1 MPQRD
6 PIERPE
12 DAVRELRA
20 QGDEAIQLGR
30 EFGRATK
37 DTARDLSLATRLQL
51 ERSPYLTLG
60 ATFGVGYVLGGG
72 IPLRLLMLAAA
83 FGGRMAAS
91 MALRELATTAVR
103 ATAGGPAAAPEG
115 DEDSVSAEATEAD
128 E

>member
-6 PIERPE
+6 QIDRPE

-37 DTARDLSLATRLQL
+37 DTARDLSLASRLQL
-51 ERSPYLTLG
+51 ERSPYLTLA

-72 IPLRLLMLAAA
+72 IPLRLLTFAAA
-83 FGGRMAAS
+83 FGGRVAAS

-103 ATAGGPAAAPEG
+103 ATTGGSAGVPEG
-115 DEDSVSAEATEAD
+115 DDGSAEASSHQVD

>member
-1 MPQRD
+1 M
-6 PIERPE
+6 
-12 DAVRELRA
+12 RELRA

-37 DTARDLSLATRLQL
+37 DTARDLSLASRLQL
-51 ERSPYLTLG
+51 ERSPYLTLA

-72 IPLRLLMLAAA
+72 IPLRLVTFAAA
-83 FGGRMAAS
+83 LGGRVAAS

-103 ATAGGPAAAPEG
+103 ATAGG
-115 DEDSVSAEATEAD
+115 SAEAVEGEGGSAPPATHQVD